1 MMNKKSKKQ
10 KKKYEVPK
18 IEVVLVK
25 MEQGI
30 AAGSARVS
38 PLDTANGTVK
48 DEWDTEDQSG
58 TIEW

>member
-1 MMNKKSKKQ
+1 MNKKSKQQ
-10 KKKYEVPK
+10 KKKYEAPK

-30 AAGSARVS
+30 AAGSATVS
-38 PLDTANGTVK
+38 PLDTVNGTVK
-48 DEWDTEDQSG
+48 EEWDTEDQSG